1 MASYPVRGGR
11 VIGAPPGVQKQFDE
25 LMGENRQWARDNQ
38 DKIGKADPHDD
49 KDAKGGGILDMF
61 KDEAEKRGL
70 R

>member
-1 MASYPVRGGR
+1 MASYPVQGGR

-49 KDAKGGGILDMF
+49 KDPKGDGFLDKLADKVASKLM
-61 KDEAEKRGL
+61 
-70 R
+70 